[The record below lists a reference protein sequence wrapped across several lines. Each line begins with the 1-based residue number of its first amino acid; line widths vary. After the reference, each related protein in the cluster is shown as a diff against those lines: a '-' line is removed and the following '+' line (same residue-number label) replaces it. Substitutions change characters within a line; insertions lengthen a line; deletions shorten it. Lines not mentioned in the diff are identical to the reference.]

1 VLNVFD
7 LFVAV
12 VTIGLAVIGFR
23 EGLVRG
29 AIKFAGF
36 IALVILLT
44 ASIGK
49 ILAIT
54 DKVTFLPQPVAVLV
68 VIVVLLV
75 LGMTVLHI
83 IAKTLHELVH
93 MTPAGFIDNGLG
105 AAFGILKSLLLCGL
119 LAIVLSLAPH
129 GGFLRA
135 QYEQSVSAEHL
146 VGFMSETVPFIRDM
160 IRPYYHRLA
169 PEPVVP
175 EHNGH
180 ERPQSAPHDFI

>member
-1 VLNVFD
+1 MLNVFD

-49 ILAIT
+49 ILTLT
-54 DKVTFLPQPVAVLV
+54 DKVTFLPQPLTVLA

-119 LAIVLSLAPH
+119 LAIVLSLAPR

-135 QYEQSVSAEHL
+135 QYEQSVSAAHL
-146 VGFMSETVPFIRDM
+146 VGFMSETVPFIRD
-160 IRPYYHRLA
+160 IIHPYYHRLA
-169 PEPVVP
+169 PEPVAP
-175 EHNGH
+175 EQNGH
-180 ERPQSAPHDFI
+180 ERPQAAPHDFI